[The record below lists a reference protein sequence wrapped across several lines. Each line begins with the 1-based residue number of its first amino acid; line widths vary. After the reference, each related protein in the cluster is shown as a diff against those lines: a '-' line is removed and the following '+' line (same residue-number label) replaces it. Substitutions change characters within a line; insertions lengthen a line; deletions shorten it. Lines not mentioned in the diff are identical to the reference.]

1 MAPRRKT
8 TAENERNL
16 FLWIIRARID
26 QNTILVISQCKM
38 KRRPSHPEMQG
49 RILDATDRLLARHG
63 YKKMTVDDLANEVG
77 IGKGS
82 IYLHFRSKEDVVYS
96 HIDRVIGRLL
106 QRLEP
111 IVRSR
116 LAPADKIREMIVLRV
131 MFRFDSVQHFPQ
143 SLSDM
148 FRDLRPGIHR
158 LRQNHFKQEARLFCA
173 VLKEG
178 QKIGAFRNGDRL
190 TLAHALMAATNSLL
204 PFHLSTRDLG
214 KRRDIEKTVTL
225 IADLLLEGL
234 LRPR

>member
-1 MAPRRKT
+1 
-8 TAENERNL
+8 
-16 FLWIIRARID
+16 
-26 QNTILVISQCKM
+26 
-38 KRRPSHPEMQG
+38 MQG
-49 RILDATDRLLARHG
+49 KILDATDRLLARYG